1 MEIIP
6 QVAEATRNLHAV
18 ISEKEPGEPTIS
30 NVEDVAQQ
38 LKASG
43 ADVIVAIGG
52 GSVMDSAKAARLVV
66 SQDQSLRTFIQ
77 SEQTVRNPEIALI
90 TVPTTAGTGSEVS
103 GGAVITDEDR
113 DVKVGIADSLLRA
126 QHAIVDPV
134 LTYNLPRTITAY
146 TGIDAV
152 AQAIAAVMSNVRTP
166 IGNAIALEAIRLAS
180 DALIKVVADGTDY
193 EARSNMACASLMA
206 GLSMNIANCTAEH
219 SIGQALGGMYHLPH
233 GLTIGLVLAETMERE
248 RKHIPELMERIA
260 DALGAEEDGSQDG
273 TRAVRAV
280 RELLSRIEI
289 PTLRE
294 VGARVED
301 LERLAEQAMDDYFIT
316 MAPVPWTKE
325 EVIQVFEKL
334 YELEKR

>member
-1 MEIIP
+1 MEKIHAFTNHLPVQVAFGEDKIQELEKIITTNGWERTFILIDRGLMEIIP

-30 NVEDVAQQ
+30 NVEEIAQQ

-66 SQDQSLRTFIQ
+66 SQNQSLREFIQ

-103 GGAVITDEDR
+103 GGAVITDEER
-113 DVKVGIADSLLRA
+113 NVKVGIADSLLRA

-180 DALIKVVADGTDY
+180 DALIKVVEDGTDY

-260 DALGAEEDGSQDG
+260 DALGLKKME
-273 TRAVRAV
+273 VRMV
-280 RELLSRIEI
+280 R
-289 PTLRE
+289 
-294 VGARVED
+294 
-301 LERLAEQAMDDYFIT
+301 
-316 MAPVPWTKE
+316 VPS
-325 EVIQVFEKL
+325 VPFVNL
-334 YELEKR
+334 